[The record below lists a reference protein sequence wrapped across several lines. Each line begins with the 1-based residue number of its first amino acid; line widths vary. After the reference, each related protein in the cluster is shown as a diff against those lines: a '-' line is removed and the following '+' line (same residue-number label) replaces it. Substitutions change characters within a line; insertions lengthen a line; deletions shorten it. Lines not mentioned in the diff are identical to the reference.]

1 MFAIISSGKTTS
13 LSCIKL
19 RVSIIIYEQ
28 YEPLVFWKG
37 VGKMLKNLR
46 KRYIVIFTLALL
58 VLATGIAFAAG
69 TQGQIS
75 SMSGQVVYAIA
86 TGARVTEGTVLVKVK
101 TLAGAAAA
109 ARANCSG
116 TVVSVVS
123 NGSNISAGQTVAQ
136 IQP

>member
-1 MFAIISSGKTTS
+1 MLTT
-13 LSCIKL
+13 
-19 RVSIIIYEQ
+19 
-28 YEPLVFWKG
+28 
-37 VGKMLKNLR
+37 LR
-46 KRYIVIFTLALL
+46 KRYIVVLALVML
-58 VLATGIAFAAG
+58 VLATGVAFAAG
-69 TQGQIS
+69 TQGQVS

-86 TGARVTEGTVLVKVK
+86 TGTKVSEGTVLVKVK
-101 TLAGAAAA
+101 TLAGATAA

>member
-1 MFAIISSGKTTS
+1 
-13 LSCIKL
+13 
-19 RVSIIIYEQ
+19 
-28 YEPLVFWKG
+28 
-37 VGKMLKNLR
+37 MLKNLR
-46 KRYIVIFTLALL
+46 KRYIVMFAVAVLL
-58 VLATGIAFAAG
+58 LATGVVFAAG
-69 TQGQIS
+69 SQGQVS

-86 TGARVTEGTVLVKVK
+86 TGTKVSEGTVLVKVK
-101 TLAGAAAA
+101 TLAGATAA